1 MRKTQQNKRF
11 KPIYFTATNRKTA
24 LQPILIR
31 VAHRADKRKREFKCI
46 VI

>member
-11 KPIYFTATNRKTA
+11 RLICLTATKYKTA

-31 VAHRADKRKREFKCI
+31 VAHRADKEKESLNVF
-46 VI
+46 V